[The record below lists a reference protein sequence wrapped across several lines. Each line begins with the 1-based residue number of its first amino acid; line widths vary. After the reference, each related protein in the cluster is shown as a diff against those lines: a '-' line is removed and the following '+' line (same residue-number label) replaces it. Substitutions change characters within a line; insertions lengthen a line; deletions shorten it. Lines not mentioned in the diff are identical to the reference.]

1 MRSELSA
8 VAPLRRP
15 WRACAVLSLCV
26 CTLATAGCLGGTPES
41 QPPVDRLA
49 EAEYR
54 QQYQQFLATCL
65 TDAGFPSELQP
76 DGAVK
81 IEHNGQVDDYRAA
94 RTVCQEQFGPL
105 PSAAPPSDAELSKF
119 YDLQVESFEC
129 LVAQGLEP
137 MPPPSRETFIATY
150 MTDDAWDAYLPQ
162 NPQAPFLTSPACPPP
177 QFEDIEW

>member
-1 MRSELSA
+1 MRSEPSA
-8 VAPLRRP
+8 VAPPRRH
-15 WRACAVLSLCV
+15 WRECTIFLLCV
-26 CTLATAGCLGGTPES
+26 CALINAGCSGPTHETR
-41 QPPVDRLA
+41 PPVDRLA

-54 QQYQQFLATCL
+54 QQYQEFLATCL
-65 TDAGFPSELQP
+65 TDVGFPSELQD

-81 IEHNGQVDDYRAA
+81 IEHGGQVDEYHAA
-94 RTVCQEQFGPL
+94 KAVCQEEFGPL

-119 YDLQVESFEC
+119 YDLQVESYEC

-137 MPPPSRETFIATY
+137 VPPPSRETFIATY
-150 MTDDAWDAYLPQ
+150 MTDEAWDAYLPQ